1 MKYLFDASALLNII
15 RSYGDLAIDF
25 LKNNYIIQL
34 AFYEIGNAIWKELF
48 LIKSI
53 DLEEALFLLGLVG
66 KLSHYLILLED
77 SDSSVILEIAYK
89 LGITFYDASYVVA
102 AAEKGL
108 ALITDD
114 NKLIRKIEN
123 GEDFLE
129 ERFGQA
135 LKVFSTED
143 LSEEF

>member
-1 MKYLFDASALLNII
+1 LKYLFDASALLNII

-66 KLSHYLILLED
+66 KLFHYLILLED

>member
-1 MKYLFDASALLNII
+1 LKYLFDASALLNII

>member
-66 KLSHYLILLED
+66 KLFHYLILLED